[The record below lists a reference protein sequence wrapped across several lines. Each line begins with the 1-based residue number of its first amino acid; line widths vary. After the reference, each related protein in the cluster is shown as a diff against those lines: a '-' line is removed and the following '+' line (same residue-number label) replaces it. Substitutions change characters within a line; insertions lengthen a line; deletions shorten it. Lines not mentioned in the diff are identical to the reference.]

1 MSQRRLARTMTLQVL
16 SEWDFNKSMIFKDV
30 DIQEIIQR
38 NLKEFS
44 SLHPLTSRPPLTEP
58 KAMSG
63 VARLSLAEP
72 KATSN
77 RSSKR
82 NQIGSDFQE
91 KLFFKQLVQDILKNI
106 KKIDSFIIQYAPQW
120 PIEKITLVDRNILRI
135 GVFELLISA
144 QTPPKVIINEAIE
157 IAKLFG
163 SETSSKFI
171 NGVLGAIYE
180 KMKSS
185 AQNSEAKPK

>member
-16 SEWDFNKSMIFKDV
+16 GEWDFNKSIIPKNV

-44 SLHPLTSRPPLTEP
+44 S
-58 KAMSG
+58 
-63 VARLSLAEP
+63 
-72 KATSN
+72 SN
-77 RSSKR
+77 FK
-82 NQIGSDFQE
+82 E

-120 PIEKITLVDRNILRI
+120 PIEKITLIDRNILRI
-135 GVFELLISA
+135 GVFELLISV

-163 SETSSKFI
+163 SEMSGKFI

-180 KMKSS
+180 KMKK
-185 AQNSEAKPK
+185 NEEFT

>member
-1 MSQRRLARTMTLQVL
+1 MSQRRLARTMALQVL
-16 SEWDFNKSMIFKDV
+16 SEWDFNKSIIFKDDV
-30 DIQEIIQR
+30 NIQEIIQH

-44 SLHPLTSRPPLTEP
+44 LSPTLTSTSRPPLTEP

-63 VARLSLAEP
+63 VA
-72 KATSN
+72 
-77 RSSKR
+77 SKR
-82 NQIGSDFQE
+82 NQANSNFQE
-91 KLFFKQLVQDILKNI
+91 KLFFEELVQNILKNI
-106 KKIDSFIIQYAPQW
+106 KKIDSFIVEYAPQW
-120 PIEKITLVDRNILRI
+120 PIEKITLIDRNILRI

-144 QTPPKVIINEAIE
+144 QTPPKVVINEAIE

-171 NGVLGAIYE
+171 NGVLGTIYE

-185 AQNSEAKPK
+185 IQNSKTKSK

>member
-1 MSQRRLARTMTLQVL
+1 MSQRRLARTMALQVL
-16 SEWDFNKSMIFKDV
+16 SEWDFNKSIISKDV

-44 SLHPLTSRPPLTEP
+44 SPPALTSRPPLTEP

-63 VARLSLAEP
+63 VA
-72 KATSN
+72 
-77 RSSKR
+77 SKR
-82 NQIGSDFQE
+82 SQADSNFQE
-91 KLFFKQLVQDILKNI
+91 KLFFEELVQDILKNI
-106 KKIDSFIIQYAPQW
+106 KKIDSFIVKYAPQW
-120 PIEKITLVDRNILRI
+120 PIEKITLIDRNILRI

-144 QTPPKVIINEAIE
+144 QTPPKVVINEAIE

-171 NGVLGAIYE
+171 NGVLGTIYE

-185 AQNSEAKPK
+185 VQNSEANPK

>member
-16 SEWDFNKSMIFKDV
+16 GEWDFNKSIIPKNV

-44 SLHPLTSRPPLTEP
+44 S
-58 KAMSG
+58 
-63 VARLSLAEP
+63 
-72 KATSN
+72 SN
-77 RSSKR
+77 FK
-82 NQIGSDFQE
+82 E

-120 PIEKITLVDRNILRI
+120 PIEKITLIDRNILRI
-135 GVFELLISA
+135 GVFELLISV

-180 KMKSS
+180 KMKK
-185 AQNSEAKPK
+185 NEEFT

>member
-16 SEWDFNKSMIFKDV
+16 SEWDFNKSIISKDV
-30 DIQEIIQR
+30 DVQEIIQR

-44 SLHPLTSRPPLTEP
+44 S
-58 KAMSG
+58 
-63 VARLSLAEP
+63 
-72 KATSN
+72 SN
-77 RSSKR
+77 
-82 NQIGSDFQE
+82 FQE

-120 PIEKITLVDRNILRI
+120 PIEKITLIDRNILRI
-135 GVFELLISA
+135 GVFELLISV

-163 SETSSKFI
+163 SETSGKFI

-180 KMKSS
+180 KMKK
-185 AQNSEAKPK
+185 NEEFT

>member
-63 VARLSLAEP
+63 VARLSLTEP

-91 KLFFKQLVQDILKNI
+91 KLFFKQLVQNILKNI

-180 KMKSS
+180 KMKDF

>member
-16 SEWDFNKSMIFKDV
+16 SEWDFNKSMLSKNVDV
-30 DIQEIIQR
+30 SKIIQR
-38 NLKEFS
+38 SLKEFFS
-44 SLHPLTSRPPLTEP
+44 PPDLTSRLPLTSP

-63 VARLSLAEP
+63 VA
-72 KATSN
+72 
-77 RSSKR
+77 SKR
-82 NQIGSDFQE
+82 SRAGFNFQE
-91 KLFFKQLVQDILKNI
+91 KLFFQELVQNILKNI
-106 KKIDSFIIQYAPQW
+106 KKIDSFILQYAPQW
-120 PIEKITLVDRNILRI
+120 PVEKITIIDRNILRI

-144 QTPPKVIINEAIE
+144 QAPPKVIINEAIE

-180 KMKSS
+180 KMKK
-185 AQNSEAKPK
+185 NE

>member
-16 SEWDFNKSMIFKDV
+16 GEWDFNKSIIPKNV

-44 SLHPLTSRPPLTEP
+44 S
-58 KAMSG
+58 
-63 VARLSLAEP
+63 
-72 KATSN
+72 SN
-77 RSSKR
+77 FK
-82 NQIGSDFQE
+82 E

-120 PIEKITLVDRNILRI
+120 PIEKITLIDRNILRI
-135 GVFELLISA
+135 GVFELLISV

-163 SETSSKFI
+163 SETSGKFI

-180 KMKSS
+180 KMKK
-185 AQNSEAKPK
+185 NEEFT